1 MNCLEFRRRLGIDPQ
16 CSEVDFVRHRQECA
30 RCAEA
35 SDRAN
40 GFEASL
46 QRALAIAPPQQ
57 LAESILL
64 VQATRQQQERR
75 KYRRGA
81 MLALAAAVVLAFGI
95 GMRITA
101 HPLAAVA
108 VEHLNKEA
116 EVLGMTKAV
125 ADSEVQEAFAYRGVT
140 LDKVPTGI
148 SFVACCPVGRYES
161 VHMVMPQ
168 ADGPVT
174 VLYLTN
180 DRHEQ
185 RKDFA
190 QDGWIGR
197 SVPLAHGTL
206 VLLAHDSSH
215 FDQMENLWRTTLQ
228 NSTPAATSGT

>member
-16 CSEVDFVRHRQECA
+16 CSEVDFVRHRQECS

-35 SDRAN
+35 CDRAS

-46 QRALAIAPPQQ
+46 RQALAVAPPAQ

-64 VQATRQQQERR
+64 AHATRQQLQRQY
-75 KYRRGA
+75 YRRGA
-81 MLALAAAVVLAFGI
+81 VLALAAAVVLAFGI
-95 GMRITA
+95 GMIIEA
-101 HPLAAVA
+101 HPLAAIA
-108 VEHLNKEA
+108 VDHLKSEA

-125 ADSEVQEAFAYRGVT
+125 ADSEVQEAFAYRGAA
-140 LDKVPTGI
+140 LGKVPAGI

-215 FDQMENLWRTTLQ
+215 FDHMENIWRTALQ
-228 NSTPAATSGT
+228 SPTATAATGT

>member
-16 CSEVDFVRHRQECA
+16 CGDADFLRHRQECA

-35 SDRAN
+35 GDRAN

-46 QRALAIAPPQQ
+46 QQALAMAPPQQ

-64 VQATRQQQERR
+64 AHATRQQQERR

-95 GMRITA
+95 GSRITA
-101 HPLAAVA
+101 HPLAAV
-108 VEHLNKEA
+108 VVDHLNREA

-125 ADSEVQEAFAYRGVT
+125 SDSEVQEAFAYRGIT
-140 LDKVPTGI
+140 LGKVPAGV
-148 SFVACCPVGRYES
+148 SFVACCPVGSYES

-174 VLYLTN
+174 VLYLT
-180 DRHEQ
+180 DDHHEQ

-215 FDQMENLWRTTLQ
+215 FDHMENLWRTALQ
-228 NSTPAATSGT
+228 NAPTAATAGS